1 MSAGPFIGGNK
12 VQQRGGEALNET
24 GHRREFELGD
34 EEFRF
39 LASFMSRETGIVLSD
54 HKRQMVC
61 GRLVKRLRAL
71 HLRSFGEYVELL
83 QGPAAAAEVENLVNA
98 ITTNITNFFRE
109 PHHFEFLKNSVLAPR
124 LLERPRRPRIRIWS
138 AGCSSGEE
146 PYSIAMTMADVLKS
160 GEGWDALILATDIDT
175 NVLRRAEAGIYPAE
189 ALKHIPE
196 TYRKR
201 FIRRVAG
208 DSDKVQMADELRTM
222 IRFRRLNLHDKW
234 PMKGTFDVIFC
245 RNVAIYFD
253 KPTQRKLFNRYADY
267 LNIGGMLYLGHAES
281 LIGVTDRFE
290 VADKTVYRRIK

>member
-1 MSAGPFIGGNK
+1 MQHAREELPES
-12 VQQRGGEALNET
+12 

-34 EEFRF
+34 DEFRF

-61 GRLVKRLRAL
+61 GRLVKRLRSL
-71 HLRSFGEYVELL
+71 GLRSFAEYVELL
-83 QGPAAAAEVENLVNA
+83 QGPAAAGEVENLVNA

-109 PHHFEFLKNSVLAPR
+109 PHHFEFLKNTVLAPR
-124 LLERPRRPRIRIWS
+124 VSERPRRPRIRIWS

-146 PYSIAMTMADVLKS
+146 PYSIAMTMADVLKA
-160 GEGWDALILATDIDT
+160 GDGWDALILATDIDT
-175 NVLRRAEAGIYPAE
+175 NVLRRAEAGIYPAD
-189 ALKHIPE
+189 AAKHIPE

-201 FIRRVAG
+201 FLRRVAG
-208 DSDKVQMADELRTM
+208 DHDRVQMAEELRHM
-222 IRFRRLNLHDKW
+222 IRFRRLNLHDSW
-234 PMKGTFDVIFC
+234 PMKGMFDVIFC

-267 LNIGGMLYLGHAES
+267 LNLGGMLYLGHAES

>member
-1 MSAGPFIGGNK
+1 MLQQGPDGNDNSRK
-12 VQQRGGEALNET
+12 P
-24 GHRREFELGD
+24 EFELGD
-34 EEFRF
+34 DEFAF
-39 LASFMSRETGIVLSD
+39 LASFMSRETGIVLSE

-71 HLRSFGEYVELL
+71 GMKSFADYCDLL
-83 QGPAAAAEVENLVNA
+83 KGPGGHDEVENLVNA

-109 PHHFEFLKNSVLAPR
+109 SHHFDFLKNSVLLPR
-124 LLERPRRPRIRIWS
+124 VAERPRRPRIRIWS

-146 PYSIAMTMADVLKS
+146 PYSIAMTMADMLKQ

-175 NVLRRAEAGIYPAE
+175 NVLRRGEAGIYPLE
-189 ALKHIPE
+189 AMRNVPE

-201 FIRRVAG
+201 FVRRLPG
-208 DSDKVQMADELRTM
+208 EQDKVQMADELRNL
-222 IRFRRLNLHDKW
+222 IRFRRLNLHETW
-234 PMKGTFDVIFC
+234 PMKGLFDVIFC

-253 KPTQRKLFNRYADY
+253 KPTQRKLFNRYADH
-267 LNIGGMLYLGHAES
+267 LHMGGYLYLGHAES

>member
-1 MSAGPFIGGNK
+1 MQHRTGD
-12 VQQRGGEALNET
+12 ALAET

-39 LASFMSRETGIVLSD
+39 LAGFMSRETGIVLSD

-71 HLRSFGEYVELL
+71 HLRSFAEYVELL
-83 QGPAAAAEVENLVNA
+83 QGPGAAAEVENLVNA

-109 PHHFEFLKNSVLAPR
+109 PHHFDFLRESVLTPR
-124 LLERPRRPRIRIWS
+124 AAERPRRPRIRIWS

-160 GEGWDALILATDIDT
+160 GDGWDALILATDIDT

-189 ALKHIPE
+189 AMRHIPDS
-196 TYRKR
+196 YRKR
-201 FIRRVAG
+201 FVRRVPG
-208 DSDKVQMADELRTM
+208 DADRVQMADELRSL
-222 IRFRRLNLHDKW
+222 IRFRRLNLHDQW

-253 KPTQRKLFNRYADY
+253 KPTQKRLFNRYADY
-267 LNIGGMLYLGHAES
+267 LTIGGMLYLGHAES

>member
-1 MSAGPFIGGNK
+1 MGGAPLLGGEC
-12 VQQRGGEALNET
+12 VQQRADAVAEN

-34 EEFRF
+34 DEFRF
-39 LASFMSRETGIVLSD
+39 LAGFMSRETGIVLSD

-71 HLRSFGEYVELL
+71 HLRSFAEYVELL
-83 QGPAAAAEVENLVNA
+83 QGPGANAEIENLVNA

-109 PHHFEFLKNSVLAPR
+109 PHHFHFLHDHILASR
-124 LLERPRRPRIRIWS
+124 VAERPRRPRVRIWS

-146 PYSIAMTMADVLKS
+146 PYSIAMTMADVLKPND
-160 GEGWDALILATDIDT
+160 GWDALILATDIDT
-175 NVLRRAEAGIYPAE
+175 NVLRRAEAGLYPAE

-196 TYRKR
+196 SYRKR
-201 FIRRVAG
+201 FVRRVPG
-208 DSDKVQMADELRTM
+208 DHDKIQMAEELRTL
-222 IRFRRLNLHDKW
+222 IRFRRLNLHDDW
-234 PMKGTFDVIFC
+234 PMKGLFDVIFC